1 MKKILFLAPQPFFEA
16 RGTPINEKLL
26 VTALSELGHEVDM
39 LTYPHGEDVQIQNVT
54 IKRIPHIP
62 GVAKAPIG
70 PSKEKIIYDAVMMVY
85 AIKLMLTERYD
96 VVHAVEESVFI
107 AWVLNKLFGVS
118 YVFDMDSHMSDQ
130 LKYSGFAKNGA
141 LLHYFA
147 GMELASMRN
156 SGVVITVCRYLTD
169 IAEKVV
175 DKSRIVQIEDIPPP
189 LAPPPDGVTCNSLR
203 EEYKIAC
210 DAPVVLYTG
219 NLEKYQ
225 GIGLVMDSAS
235 LIVESEPAVR
245 FLIVGGSSE
254 DVKRYRGVAES
265 IGLADNFVFTGSK
278 PMEFMPVFMEMAD
291 ILLSPRL
298 EGTNT
303 PLKIYTYLSSGKAIV
318 ATNLPT
324 HTQVLT
330 KNVAILTKPEKME
343 YANGVLLLLRDRVL
357 RDKLGENGRNLVK
370 QKYNFNIFK
379 SKLDLAYRKV

>member
-1 MKKILFLAPQPFFEA
+1 
-16 RGTPINEKLL
+16 
-26 VTALSELGHEVDM
+26 
-39 LTYPHGEDVQIQNVT
+39 
-54 IKRIPHIP
+54 
-62 GVAKAPIG
+62 
-70 PSKEKIIYDAVMMVY
+70 
-85 AIKLMLTERYD
+85 
-96 VVHAVEESVFI
+96 
-107 AWVLNKLFGVS
+107 
-118 YVFDMDSHMSDQ
+118 
-130 LKYSGFAKNGA
+130 
-141 LLHYFA
+141 
-147 GMELASMRN
+147 
-156 SGVVITVCRYLTD
+156 
-169 IAEKVV
+169 
-175 DKSRIVQIEDIPPP
+175 EDIPPP

-357 RDKLGENGRNLVK
+357 RGKLSENGRNLVK